1 MKLRLVVALLLAALL
16 AVFVAVN
23 WSAFIASTTLSVLVA
38 TVQAPLGLVML
49 GLLAL
54 VVLVFALHM
63 AWWQGRIL
71 LDTRRH
77 TKELQS
83 QRELADKAE
92 ASRFTDLRTQL
103 DARFAELNGRVDNQ
117 IAALG
122 VRVNQRIDERTQE
135 LRIEIQ
141 QGSNGLAASLGE
153 LEDRLE
159 GGTPPRWAPTRPG

>member
-1 MKLRLVVALLLAALL
+1 MSLRLGAALLLAALF
-16 AVFVAVN
+16 AVFVGVN
-23 WSAFIASTTLSVLVA
+23 WSAFVAPTTLSILIA

-49 GLLAL
+49 GVLGL
-54 VVLVFALHM
+54 VVLLFATTM
-63 AWWQGRIL
+63 TWWQGRIL

-77 TKELQS
+77 TKELQT

-92 ASRFTDLRTQL
+92 ASRFTELSSRL
-103 DARFAELNGRVDNQ
+103 DSQ

-122 VRVNQRIDERTQE
+122 ARLNQRIDERTQE

-141 QGSNGLAASLGE
+141 HSANGVAASLGE

-159 GGTPPRWAPTRPG
+159 RSPPPRWEPTQPG

>member
-1 MKLRLVVALLLAALL
+1 MSLRIGVALLLAVLFA
-16 AVFVAVN
+16 AFVAVN
-23 WSAFIASTTLSVLVA
+23 WSAFIAPTTLSVLVG

-49 GLLAL
+49 GVTGL
-54 VVLVFALHM
+54 VVLLFAVYM

-77 TKELQS
+77 TKEMQT

-92 ASRFTDLRTQL
+92 ASRFTDLSGRL
-103 DARFAELNGRVDNQ
+103 DSQ

-122 VRVNQRIDERTQE
+122 TRLNQRIDERTQE

-141 QGSNGLAASLGE
+141 HSANGVAASLGE

-159 GGTPPRWAPTRPG
+159 RGSAPRWEPTQPG

>member
-1 MKLRLVVALLLAALL
+1 MSLRLGVALLLAALL
-16 AVFVAVN
+16 AVFVGVN
-23 WSAFIASTTLSVLVA
+23 WSAFIAPATLSILIA

-49 GLLAL
+49 GVLGL
-54 VVLVFALHM
+54 VVLLFATYM

-92 ASRFTDLRTQL
+92 ASRFTDLSSRL
-103 DARFAELNGRVDNQ
+103 DSQ

-122 VRVNQRIDERTQE
+122 TRLNQRIDERTQE

-141 QGSNGLAASLGE
+141 HSANGVAASLGE

-159 GGTPPRWAPTRPG
+159 RGKLPSWEPTQPG